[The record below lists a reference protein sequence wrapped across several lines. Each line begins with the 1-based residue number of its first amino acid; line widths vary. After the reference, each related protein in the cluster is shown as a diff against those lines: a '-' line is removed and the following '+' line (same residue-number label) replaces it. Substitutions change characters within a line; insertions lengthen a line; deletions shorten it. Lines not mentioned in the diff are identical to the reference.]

1 MMLSLTLE
9 KLDANLLEVVGY
21 LGGSRRLLNPGFKL
35 LIVVMTISIRLL
47 HLEPLKA
54 TSLCFDLSIPSS
66 MEVHL
71 SCFHDNKSWK

>member
-47 HLEPLKA
+47 HLEPLKV
-54 TSLCFDLSIPSS
+54 TSLCFD
-66 MEVHL
+66 
-71 SCFHDNKSWK
+71 